1 MHREANFNST
11 VTAYTSGVFAII
23 LFCIFSSNA
32 TAAESDLEQWSVA
45 FANHDYDGNWS
56 NSLQL
61 ETRFSDN
68 KNGLKEVIFKPSGY
82 YRFNPT
88 AQLGFG
94 YKYQFKRDN
103 PDEQDLWQEFHYRTP
118 VGKYGINHQFRLEQ
132 RFIDNI
138 DGMIPRVRY
147 LIHTSIPLGAHRYIA
162 LSEAVRFNLT
172 DKGEGPVDGFEQNRI
187 YAGVGFRAN
196 RRLKLEVGY
205 LWQYERQ
212 RIGPNESNH
221 VLRMQFLI
229 DSKGVHPPHGGS

>member
-1 MHREANFNST
+1 MHRTVFLSGAAATISGGT
-11 VTAYTSGVFAII
+11 VTALLCCMI
-23 LFCIFSSNA
+23 SSLA
-32 TAAESDLEQWSVA
+32 AAAETDLEQWSVA
-45 FANHDYDGNWS
+45 FANHNYDGDWS
-56 NSLQL
+56 NSMQL
-61 ETRFSDN
+61 ETRLSDN

-94 YKYQFKRDN
+94 YKYQVKPN
-103 PDEQDLWQEFHYRTP
+103 SPDEQDLWQEFHYQTP

-138 DGMIPRVRY
+138 DGIIPRVRY
-147 LIHTSIPLGAHRYIA
+147 LIHANIPLGADRYVA

-172 DKGEGPVDGFEQNRI
+172 DKGEGPVSGFEQNRI
-187 YAGVGFRAN
+187 YAGVGFRA
-196 RRLKLEVGY
+196 RKKLKIEVGY
-205 LWQYERQ
+205 LWQYERA

-221 VLRMQFLI
+221 VLRLQFLI